1 MSFIKKDRLFPS
13 QFENGEDPD
22 ITKIIAESLRNEY
35 QEIHSA
41 IKVIGQ
47 QTGAHPRAIRN
58 WYEGINAP
66 NCSNL
71 VVLAQHTPVLLKAFL
86 DVTGHK
92 TVWEFYERNGNRY
105 DYAMRIKKFSAPGMV
120 FSDRFV
126 TINVT
131 LDRKKAGDLN
141 QRQLWFLSQLQAKG
155 GPNAEEIAQIWG
167 VTLRSARRDI
177 AGLID
182 KRFIRFT
189 GCNKT
194 GFYELI

>member
-1 MSFIKKDRLFPS
+1 MSFIKNDRLFPS
-13 QFENGEDPD
+13 QFQINEDQN
-22 ITKIIAESLRNEY
+22 ITKIIAESLRSEY
-35 QEIHSA
+35 SEIHSA

-58 WYEGINAP
+58 WYEGVNAP

-86 DVTGHK
+86 EVTGHK
-92 TVWEFYERNGNRY
+92 TVWEFYERNGSQY
-105 DYAMRIKKFSAPGMV
+105 DYALRIKKFAAPGAV

-131 LDRKKAGDLN
+131 LDRKKANDLN
-141 QRQLWFLSQLQAKG
+141 QRQLWFLSQLQAKSS
-155 GPNAEEIAQIWG
+155 PRAEDIAQTWD
-167 VTLRSARRDI
+167 VTLRSARRDV

-182 KRFIRFT
+182 KNLIRFI

-194 GFYELI
+194 GFYGLV